1 MEYGRRCRRVAAAKR
16 IADIG
21 IASVGIAV
29 LVVLFIPICCAIRVS
44 SSGPVIF
51 RQTRVGV
58 NRRSRQS
65 AALHGARRS
74 VDIGGRPF
82 VMYKFRS
89 MRNTR
94 DATAMLSFP
103 GDQRI
108 TGVGAVLRRTH
119 IDELPQFWNVLKGDM
134 SVIGPRPEQ
143 VDISVRYVRDVDR
156 YAQRMWNVKP
166 GITGL
171 AQILQ
176 GYINTIDD
184 VARTA
189 QLDTAYGSSL
199 RSLWSWLKMD
209 VWVTAITMRYLVS
222 RWRPVAPAT
231 AVPAPPLRSE
241 HEQ

>member
-1 MEYGRRCRRVAAAKR
+1 MEYGCRCRRVAAAKR
-16 IADIG
+16 IADIC
-21 IASVGIAV
+21 IAV
-29 LVVLFIPICCAIRVS
+29 IGFAVLLVLFIPICCAIRVS

-65 AALHGARRS
+65 AAQNGARRC
-74 VDIGGRPF
+74 VDMGGKPF

-89 MRNTR
+89 MRCTG
-94 DATAMLSFP
+94 DATAKLSVP

-108 TGVGAVLRRTH
+108 TGFGAVLRRTH
-119 IDELPQFWNVLKGDM
+119 IDEMPQFWNVLKGDM

-143 VDISVRYVRDVDR
+143 VEISMRYVRDVAP
-156 YAQRMWNVKP
+156 YAQRMWKVKP

-176 GYINTIDD
+176 GYINSIDD

-189 QLDTAYGSSL
+189 QLDTTYGGSL
-199 RSLWSWLKMD
+199 RSLWSWLRMD
-209 VWVTAITMRYLVS
+209 VWITLITMRYLIG
-222 RWRPVAPAT
+222 RWRPPVAPA
-231 AVPAPPLRSE
+231 VRPAPLRSE

>member
-29 LVVLFIPICCAIRVS
+29 LVVLFIPVCCAIRVS

-65 AALHGARRS
+65 ATLHGARRS

-134 SVIGPRPEQ
+134 SLVGPRPIVPEEARMYGEELQAYLRSRPGLTGAWQ
-143 VDISVRYVRDVDR
+143 VSGRSDQSYARRVWMDRQYVEHWSLWRDVVII
-156 YAQRMWNVKP
+156 VKTVP
-166 GITGL
+166 VLLT
-171 AQILQ
+171 
-176 GYINTIDD
+176 T
-184 VARTA
+184 R
-189 QLDTAYGSSL
+189 GS
-199 RSLWSWLKMD
+199 
-209 VWVTAITMRYLVS
+209 Y
-222 RWRPVAPAT
+222 
-231 AVPAPPLRSE
+231 
-241 HEQ
+241 

>member
-1 MEYGRRCRRVAAAKR
+1 MEYGCRCRRVAAAKR
-16 IADIG
+16 IADIC
-21 IASVGIAV
+21 IAV
-29 LVVLFIPICCAIRVS
+29 IGFAVLAVLFIPVCCAIRVS

-58 NRRSRQS
+58 NRRSPQS
-65 AALHGARRS
+65 AAQGGAQRC
-74 VDIGGRPF
+74 VDVGGKPF

-89 MRNTR
+89 MRCTG

-143 VDISVRYVRDVDR
+143 VEISMRYVRDVDR
-156 YAQRMWNVKP
+156 YAHRMWNVKP

-176 GYINTIDD
+176 GYINSIDD

-189 QLDTAYGSSL
+189 QLDTTYGGSL
-199 RSLWSWLKMD
+199 RSLWSWLRMD
-209 VWVTAITMRYLVS
+209 AWVAAITMRYLVS
-222 RWRPVAPAT
+222 RWRPVAPA
-231 AVPAPPLRSE
+231 VSAPPLPSE
-241 HEQ
+241 HER